1 MLKKI
6 KKALLT
12 CPNDGSIYLLDKLSD
27 CSGFFMSHKHLIY
40 MVYNNEGL
48 PHQSLATEFLR
59 LNTNIEISSIENNQQ
74 FKSGKYNII
83 EIIPIDEKYD
93 DASLDSFVNL
103 CIAHT
108 KFMAASAFVKY
119 FYSLVNLF
127 QYPKEQHYINL
138 IGLFGELTFL
148 KYISQVIGVD
158 LSEHW
163 HTSGSADKY
172 DISLET
178 CNIEIKTTISDN
190 ALVTIKHSQLFNWDR
205 NFLVTVFIEENN
217 SGLTLNKLIREM
229 QNHSSHFKTYNFAL
243 NVERE
248 KKRISPVDAETKKFI
263 LKSISIYDA
272 EMINPFKTLP
282 DNVSSITYKLD
293 LLDALTIELKDFT
306 EVISNV

>member
-1 MLKKI
+1 M
-6 KKALLT
+6 
-12 CPNDGSIYLLDKLSD
+12 
-27 CSGFFMSHKHLIY
+27 
-40 MVYNNEGL
+40 
-48 PHQSLATEFLR
+48 
-59 LNTNIEISSIENNQQ
+59 
-74 FKSGKYNII
+74 
-83 EIIPIDEKYD
+83 
-93 DASLDSFVNL
+93 
-103 CIAHT
+103 
-108 KFMAASAFVKY
+108 
-119 FYSLVNLF
+119 
-127 QYPKEQHYINL
+127 
-138 IGLFGELTFL
+138 
-148 KYISQVIGVD
+148 IGVD

-163 HTSGSADKY
+163 HTAGSADKY

-190 ALVTIKHSQLFNWDR
+190 ALVTIKHSQLFNLDR

-229 QNHSSHFKTYNFAL
+229 QNHSSHFKTSNCA
-243 NVERE
+243 
-248 KKRISPVDAETKKFI
+248 FI